1 MSELEVRIMEI
12 SQLEQKTER
21 QLKKM
26 KITYEM
32 YGISRN
38 WCV

>member
-12 SQLEQKTER
+12 SQLEKKTER
-21 QLKKM
+21 QMKKM
-26 KITYEM
+26 KIIYEM
-32 YGISRN
+32 YGISKN